1 MAEIVKNYQLEKING
16 AKNYKRIINEIKK
29 VKNITS
35 ASIDK
40 DKSILRIELSMNLE
54 DRKSEVEL
62 EAIEAKMLKA
72 IRTYEKKAEFKPIV
86 SEEVYRKVL
95 YLNGLDCSHCA
106 TKVETIAKKTLN
118 YNKLLVDFA
127 SYRFIIESSDKALM
141 DNILE
146 EVSNIAKRVDPKIV
160 VTESNITPA
169 EREEEAQRR
178 LLPKVI
184 IITLACLSFILAV
197 LVYLNFDISKI
208 VDLLK
213 HEDVWTDFFS
223 KSSNERVHVY
233 LLLVTYGLFGYHVI
247 WEFAKNL
254 VHGRIFDE
262 HCLMTIASIGA
273 IITGHIIEAIAVMV
287 LFQLGEHLQERAVNH
302 CRKSIADLL
311 KIDVK
316 IARLKKGEDVVE
328 IGVESILPD
337 DVIIVNKGEMIP
349 LDGLLV
355 DGSTVIDNK
364 NLTGESLLKKVTKG
378 EEIMAGSINMGK
390 VIEIRVLRPYSES
403 MITKILDL
411 VENASTSKARAE
423 NFITKFSKIYTP
435 LVLICSVIIA
445 VGGYFGTKYLWGNPW
460 QVEPLDWVYRAMLF
474 LVISCP
480 CALVIS
486 IPLCFFSGIG
496 VASRRGI
503 LIKGSNY
510 LEALYNVENVV
521 FDKTGTL
528 TKGEFKITEVVP
540 VVDTITP
547 EELLRVLIYV
557 EYYSNHPIGISVVEE
572 YGRTNV
578 FPEIISDFT
587 EGPGGAQATVNGKRV
602 IAGNAKIMKT
612 LKMDVPEVD
621 VNGLV
626 VYIVR
631 DKVYLGYVVI
641 GDVIR
646 DDASSSIAK
655 LRQMGVKKFYMLTGD
670 SKGIAEN
677 VGNTLGIDEVYS
689 ELLPDQKVEKL
700 TQIKQE
706 AKSGRTIYI
715 GDGINDAPVIAN
727 SDVGIAMGTT
737 GSDATIAIADVV
749 IMSDNM
755 NKLPELATIAKKTRI
770 KVIENIVIS
779 LLCKSIVLVLSVIPQ
794 ISIPLW
800 LAIFSD
806 VGISL
811 IAIANSIMIMRLF
824 QKKSKETI
832 PIGEAINE

>member
-1 MAEIVKNYQLEKING
+1 MAAIVKNYQLEKISG

-29 VKNITS
+29 VKSITS

-40 DKSILRIELSMNLE
+40 DKCILRIELSMNLE
-54 DRKSEVEL
+54 DRKDEAELDTIEVN
-62 EAIEAKMLKA
+62 ILKA
-72 IRTYEKKAEFKPIV
+72 IRTYEKKAEIKPIV

-127 SYRFIIESSDKALM
+127 SFRFIIESSDKELM
-141 DNILE
+141 DNIVN
-146 EVSNIAKRVDPKIV
+146 EVSNIAKRVDPRIE
-160 VTESNITPA
+160 VTESSKAPA
-169 EREEEAQRR
+169 EQEEKEQRR

-184 IITLACLSFILAV
+184 IITLACMSFIMAV
-197 LVYLNFDISKI
+197 LLLINFDISKI
-208 VDLLK
+208 LDIFR
-213 HEDVWTDFFS
+213 HEEVWTDFFS
-223 KSSNERVHVY
+223 KPSNFRIHVY
-233 LLLVTYGLFGYHVI
+233 LLLLTYGLFGYRVI
-247 WEFAKNL
+247 WEFGKDL
-254 VHGRIFDE
+254 FHGRIFDE

-273 IITGHIIEAIAVMV
+273 IVTGHLIEAIAVMV
-287 LFQLGEHLQERAVNH
+287 LFQLGEYLQERAVNH

-311 KIDVK
+311 KIDIK

-349 LDGLLV
+349 LDGILV

-390 VIEIRVLRPYSES
+390 VIEIKVLRPYSES

-411 VENASTSKARAE
+411 VENASTSKAKAE

-435 LVLICSVIIA
+435 IVLICSVLIG

-460 QVEPLDWVYRAMLF
+460 QVEPLDWIYRAMLF

-528 TKGEFKITEVVP
+528 TKGEFKIIEVSP
-540 VVDTITP
+540 VAEGITS
-547 EELLRVLIYV
+547 EELLRMLIYA
-557 EYYSNHPIGISVVEE
+557 EYFSNHPIGISVVEE
-572 YGRTNV
+572 YGRSNV

-587 EGPGGAQATVNGKRV
+587 ETIGGVQATVNGKRV
-602 IAGNAKIMKT
+602 VAGNAKIMKT
-612 LKMDVPEVD
+612 MKIDVPDVD
-621 VNGLV
+621 VNGLIV
-626 VYIVR
+626 HVVR

-655 LRQMGVKKFYMLTGD
+655 LRQIGVKKFYMLTGD

-755 NKLPELATIAKKTRI
+755 NKLPELAIIAKKTRR

-779 LLCKSIVLVLSVIPQ
+779 LLCKSVVLILSVIPQ

-806 VGISL
+806 VGVSL

-824 QKKSKETI
+824 QNKKEKSTTPVEMTD
-832 PIGEAINE
+832 E